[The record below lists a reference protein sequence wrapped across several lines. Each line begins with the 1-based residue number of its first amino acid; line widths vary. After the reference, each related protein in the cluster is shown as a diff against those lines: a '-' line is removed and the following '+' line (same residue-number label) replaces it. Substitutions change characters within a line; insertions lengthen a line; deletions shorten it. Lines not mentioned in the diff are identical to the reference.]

1 MTPVNVS
8 LATVQRDEGQEQS
21 VMKRMREISLA
32 QKRVCQH
39 GREGFSMK
47 GDLSRDIDVQMSR
60 YVLSRR
66 NRIYKRKMNVRV

>member
-32 QKRVCQH
+32 QKSVCQH

-66 NRIYKRKMNVRV
+66 NRIYKRKMNVHV